1 MRISAVLV
9 LAMFFFFGSAFSFAA
24 DGVAGEVKARLA
36 AAPKEHPRLF
46 FKAGEEAALKAKI
59 LGDPLLQRSFDQVLE
74 IADGL
79 LKVEVLE
86 RKQVGRRLLGV
97 SRTALRRLTYL
108 SFAYR
113 MTKDR
118 HYLERAQK
126 EMVACANFSD
136 WNPSHFLD
144 VAEMTAALAIGY
156 DWLYPD
162 LEPEARKAIKAMIAD
177 KGLKPGLNVR
187 GGWSTGTNNWNQVCH
202 GGMTLGALALLE
214 DEPELAEQTLVRAIA
229 GLPHA
234 MKEYAP
240 DGAYPECPGY
250 WGYGTTY
257 NVVLL
262 AALES
267 VLGTDFGL
275 AQAQGFRETPWFL
288 IHLTGPSGMYFNYSD
303 CGAGCG
309 VEEAMYWFAAKQ
321 REPNLLVLE
330 KGKLEKHLAGKHAPE
345 TSANRFFPFLLLWA
359 APFSEVKPPADLG
372 WKADGRTPLG
382 IHRSGWDAQATF
394 VAIKGGSPS
403 ASHAHMDIGTF
414 VLDALGVRWAEDL
427 GAQNYES
434 LESKGVALWN
444 GSQDGQRWTVFRLN
458 NFSHNTLVVDG
469 QLQCVKGKAEIVAF
483 RKDGPFPHTTVNMT
497 PVYEGQ
503 LKSAVRGIGLREDRS
518 VLVQDDLQAPE
529 KQTTIRWGMLTRAEV
544 KLAGDGT
551 ATLERDGKT
560 LDFRVLAPS
569 GARLRLYDTEKPK
582 REYDVENKGT
592 RMIGFEVT
600 LEPSAKER
608 LAVLLTPGDRAV
620 TPPELK
626 PVAEW

>member
-1 MRISAVLV
+1 MALLVVPLSLMLIGRLFSAE
-9 LAMFFFFGSAFSFAA
+9 SA
-24 DGVAGEVKARLA
+24 AGDVKNRLA
-36 AAPKEHPRLF
+36 EAPKEHPRLF
-46 FKAGEEAALKAKI
+46 FKASEEEALKAKI
-59 LGDPLLQRSFDQVLE
+59 AGDPMLKRSLEHVIE

-118 HYLERAQK
+118 RYLDRAQK
-126 EMVACANFSD
+126 EMVACANFAD

-162 LEPEARKAIKAMIAD
+162 LDAEARKAIKAMIVE
-177 KGLKPGLNVR
+177 KGLKPGAKVK

-202 GGMTLGALALLE
+202 GGMTLGALAVLE
-214 DEPELAEQTLVRAIA
+214 DEPELAEQTLTRAIA
-229 GLPHA
+229 GLPNA

-240 DGAYPECPGY
+240 DGAYPEGPGY

-275 AQAQGFRETPWFL
+275 AKADGFWDTPRFL
-288 IHLTGPSGMYFNYSD
+288 IHLTGPSGLYFNYSD

-309 VEEAMYWFAAKQ
+309 VEEAMYWFAGKEK
-321 REPNLLVLE
+321 EPNLLVLE
-330 KGKLEKHLAGKHAPE
+330 KAKLEKHLAGKHKPE
-345 TSANRFFPFLLLWA
+345 SASNRFFPFLLLWA
-359 APFSEVKPPADLG
+359 SPMAEVKPPADLS

-382 IHRSGWDAQATF
+382 IHRSGWDSQATF
-394 VAIKGGSPS
+394 VTIKGGSPS
-403 ASHAHMDIGTF
+403 SSHAHMDIGAF
-414 VLDALGVRWAEDL
+414 VMDALGVRWAEDL
-427 GAQNYES
+427 GAQDYES
-434 LESKGVALWN
+434 LESKGVSLWN
-444 GSQDGQRWTVFRLN
+444 GRQDGQRWTVFRLN
-458 NFSHNTLVVDG
+458 NRSHNTLVVDD
-469 QLQCVKGKAEIVAF
+469 QLQQVKGRAEITAF
-483 RKDGPFPHTTVNMT
+483 KKDGPFPHTVVNMT
-497 PVYEGQ
+497 SVYEGQ

-518 VLVQDDLQAPE
+518 VLVQDDLQAAE
-529 KQTTIRWGMLTRAEV
+529 KKATVRWGMVTRAEV
-544 KLAGDGT
+544 KLTGDNT
-551 ATLERDGKT
+551 ATLQRGDQK
-560 LDFRVLAPS
+560 LDFRVLTPA
-569 GARLRLYDTEKPK
+569 GVKLRIYNTEKPPQP
-582 REYDVENKGT
+582 YDVENRGT

-600 LEPSAKER
+600 VEPSTKER
-608 LAVLLTPGDRAV
+608 FTVLLTPGEKAG
-620 TPPELK
+620 PLPELK
-626 PVAEW
+626 ALTDW

>member
-1 MRISAVLV
+1 MSIPVALLL
-9 LAMFFFFGSAFSFAA
+9 LAFSLFSLGFSFAA
-24 DGVAGEVKARLA
+24 EDVAGDVKARLA
-36 AAPKEHPRLF
+36 AVPKEHPRLF
-46 FKAGEEAALKAKI
+46 FKASDEAALKAKI
-59 LGDPLLQRSFDQVLE
+59 VGDPILKRSLDHVTE
-74 IADGL
+74 VADGL
-79 LKVEVLE
+79 LNVEALE

-118 HYLERAQK
+118 RYLARAQK

-162 LEPEARKAIKAMIAD
+162 LDPEARKAVKAMIVD
-177 KGLKPGLNVR
+177 KGVKPGLKVK

-202 GGMTLGALALLE
+202 GGMTLGALAVLE
-214 DEPELAEQTLVRAIA
+214 DEPELAGQTLVRAIA
-229 GLPHA
+229 GLPNA

-240 DGAYPECPGY
+240 DGAYPEGPGY

-262 AALES
+262 AAMES

-275 AQAQGFRETPWFL
+275 AKAEGFSETPRFL
-288 IHLTGPSGMYFNYSD
+288 IHLTSPSGMYFNYSD

-309 VEEAMYWFAAKQ
+309 VEEAMYWFAGKLK
-321 REPNLLVLE
+321 EPNLLVLE
-330 KGKLEKHLAGKHAPE
+330 KGKLEKHLAGKHRSEGA
-345 TSANRFFPFLLLWA
+345 ANRFFPFLLLWA
-359 APFSEVKPPADLG
+359 SPISEVKPPADLS
-372 WKADGRTPLG
+372 WRADGRTPLG
-382 IHRSGWDAQATF
+382 IHRSGWDPQASF

-403 ASHAHMDIGTF
+403 SSHAHMDIGTF
-414 VLDALGVRWAEDL
+414 VMDALGVRWAEDL
-427 GAQNYES
+427 GAQSYES

-444 GSQDGQRWTVFRLN
+444 GRQDGQRWTVFRLN
-458 NFSHNTLVVDG
+458 NHSHNTLVVDD
-469 QLQCVKGKAEIVAF
+469 QFQVVKGRAPITAF
-483 RKDGPFPHTTVNMT
+483 KKDGPFPHTVVNMT

-503 LKSAVRGIGLREDRS
+503 LKSVVRGIGLREDRS
-518 VLVQDDLQAPE
+518 VLVQDELQAE
-529 KQTTIRWGMLTRAEV
+529 KKATVRWGMVTRAEV
-544 KLAGDGT
+544 KITGDGT
-551 ATLERDGKT
+551 ATLERSGQR
-560 LDFRVLAPS
+560 LDFRVLAPA
-569 GARLRLYDTEKPK
+569 GVKLKLYDTEKPK

-608 LAVLLTPGDRAV
+608 MAVLLTPGEKAG